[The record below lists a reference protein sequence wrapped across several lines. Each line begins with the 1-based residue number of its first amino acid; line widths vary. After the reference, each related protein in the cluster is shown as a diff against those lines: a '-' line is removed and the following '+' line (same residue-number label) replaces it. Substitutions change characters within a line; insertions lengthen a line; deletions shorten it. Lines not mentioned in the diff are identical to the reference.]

1 MPIQSYRDL
10 HVWQKSMDLVALC
23 HGATR
28 RFPASERFGL
38 TQEIQQAA
46 IAIPANIAAGHG
58 LRGKGEY
65 LHHLTVAKGSLAR
78 LETLFLIAHDLK
90 FAPDETTQEVAVMA
104 DDVGRMLYGL
114 MQKLGAK
121 KLDASPL
128 GEEA

>member
-1 MPIQSYRDL
+1 MPLQTYRDL
-10 HVWQKSMDLVALC
+10 HVWQKAMELVVAC
-23 HGATR
+23 HSATK
-28 RFPASERFGL
+28 RFPASERLGL

-65 LHHLTVAKGSLAR
+65 LHHLTIAKGSLAR

-90 FAPDETTQEVAVMA
+90 FTSDDSAQEVAVIA

-114 MQKLGAK
+114 MQKLGAR

-128 GEEA
+128 GQEV

>member
-1 MPIQSYRDL
+1 MPVQTYRDL
-10 HVWQKSMDLVALC
+10 HVWQRSMDLVVAC
-23 HGATR
+23 HGATK
-28 RFPASERFGL
+28 RFPAAERFGL

-46 IAIPANIAAGHG
+46 VAIPANIAAGHG

-65 LHHLTVAKGSLAR
+65 LHHLTIARGSLAR

-90 FAPDETTQEVAVMA
+90 FASDDAAQEIASIA

-128 GEEA
+128 GQEA

>member
-1 MPIQSYRDL
+1 MPVQTYRDL
-10 HVWQKSMDLVALC
+10 HVWQKAMDLVAAC
-23 HGATR
+23 HNATK

-46 IAIPANIAAGHG
+46 IAIPASIAAGHG

-90 FAPDETTQEVAVMA
+90 LAPDDTAQEIAAIA
-104 DDVGRMLYGL
+104 DEVGRMLYGL

-121 KLDASPL
+121 KIDASPL
-128 GEEA
+128 GQEA